1 LTPPPAITFV
11 SSHARLGGEEKYL
24 SLLLERLGREW
35 IRSVVCLEDGPYVDV
50 LRAAGHP
57 VEILPT
63 SARAP
68 GIIASAWR
76 LRRLLRRQ
84 LPSLVHAN
92 GVKAAVVAALA
103 VTGTRIPLLWLKHDF
118 SFDGWIARAVARRAR
133 LVVGVSRAVTET
145 FGRRTG
151 NVRVVHNGVPPIEA
165 DRARSR
171 RALDAALGLRS
182 DGPVVMLM
190 ARLDPTKGH
199 GELLAVV
206 PELARG
212 VPGLRIAFM
221 GEEYDLHRA
230 YADGLR
236 REVAGAGLTER
247 VAFLGYRSDAV
258 ELLAGADVIV
268 IPTLVDRDGYGREGF
283 PYAAL
288 EALAVGTV
296 VVGYSHGGLPELVG
310 DCGVL
315 VPVGDRGALRAALAA
330 LLGDAAERDRLAR
343 CGRERVTTL
352 FRADKMVEAMRGHYG
367 EVARN

>member
-57 VEILPT
+57 VEIVPT

-68 GIIASAWR
+68 GVTASAWR
-76 LRRLLRRQ
+76 LRGLLRRQ
-84 LPSLVHAN
+84 MPSLVHAN
-92 GVKAAVVAALA
+92 GVKAAVVATLAL
-103 VTGTRIPLLWLKHDF
+103 TGTRIPLLWLKHDF
-118 SFDGWIARAVARRAR
+118 SFDGWIARAVARRAQ
-133 LVVGVSRAVTET
+133 LVVGVSHAVTET
-145 FGRRTG
+145 FGRRG
-151 NVRVVHNGVPPIEA
+151 NVRVVHNGVPSIDV

-171 RALDAALGLRS
+171 RRLDAALDLESR
-182 DGPVVMLM
+182 GPVVMLM

-199 GELLAVV
+199 RELLAVA
-206 PELARG
+206 PELVQD

-221 GEEYDLHRA
+221 GEEYDLHRT
-230 YADGLR
+230 YAEGLR
-236 REVAGAGLTER
+236 REVARAGLTQT

-258 ELLAGADVIV
+258 ELLAGADVVV
-268 IPTLVDRDGYGREGF
+268 IPTLVDEDGYGREGF

-296 VVGYSHGGLPELVG
+296 IVGYSHGGLPELVG
-310 DCGVL
+310 DCGML
-315 VPVGDRGALRAALAA
+315 VRVGDREALREALAT
-330 LLGDAAERDRLAR
+330 LLRDGEKRGRLAR

-352 FRADKMVEAMRGHYG
+352 FRADGMVEAMRGHYA